1 MKVVFARQAEAGLA
15 RIGDFIAQDN
25 PRRVMTFVTELADD
39 AMALADMPNAFPLVP
54 RYEGLGIRRR
64 VHGAYLILYRV
75 EAARVVILHIVHGAT
90 DYGRLLGPKDDAVG

>member
-1 MKVVFARQAEAGLA
+1 MKVVFARQAEAGLE

-54 RYEGLGIRRR
+54 RFEGLGIRRR
-64 VHGAYLILYRV
+64 VHG
-75 EAARVVILHIVHGAT
+75 T
-90 DYGRLLGPKDDAVG
+90 T